1 MNNLTMRMKSKSRPR
16 RKARKRKLLSVSSTM
31 RKKRWGL
38 REDLQLN
45 DIAQSLQSVINMLYL
60 IIFVF
65 FLLFSIFGGLLVI
78 KFENR

>member
-1 MNNLTMRMKSKSRPR
+1 MKSKSRPR
-16 RKARKRKLLSVSSTM
+16 RKARKRKLLSASSTM

-60 IIFVF
+60 IGFVF